1 MGLQHYATREQRA
14 PAYTCYRAYQNGG
27 ATTCQCM
34 SAKGV
39 DAAVTALFLQAVSPA
54 QVDIALRALQELEHE
69 RVAARDQWTLQLQ
82 QADYEVQVAQR
93 RYETVDPANRL
104 VASELEAQWEAA
116 LTQRDT
122 LQRRYRTFERQ
133 QV

>member
-14 PAYTCYRAYQNGG
+14 PAYTCYRAYQNEG